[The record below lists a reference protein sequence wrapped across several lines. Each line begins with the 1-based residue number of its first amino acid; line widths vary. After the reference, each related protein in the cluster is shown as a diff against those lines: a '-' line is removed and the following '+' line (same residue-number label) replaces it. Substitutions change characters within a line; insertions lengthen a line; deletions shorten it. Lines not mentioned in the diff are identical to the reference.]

1 MADHPNVE
9 LLRKGYT
16 AFGAG
21 DMQTVDALLSDDI
34 VWHSPGNNTLAG
46 DHKGK
51 DQVFGLFAKLVELT
65 EGTFRQEIHDLLAN
79 DEHAVALVEEAW
91 DKPRPFRG
99 RSVHMW
105 HVRDGKPSEFWLFNE
120 DQAAADASFTA

>member
-9 LLRKGYT
+9 LLRKGYA

-34 VWHSPGNNTLAG
+34 VWHSPGNNALAG
-46 DHKGK
+46 DYKGK

-79 DEHAVALVEEAW
+79 DEHAVALMDEAW

-99 RSVHMW
+99 RSVHTW
-105 HVRDGKPSEFWLFNE
+105 HVREGKPAEFWLFNE